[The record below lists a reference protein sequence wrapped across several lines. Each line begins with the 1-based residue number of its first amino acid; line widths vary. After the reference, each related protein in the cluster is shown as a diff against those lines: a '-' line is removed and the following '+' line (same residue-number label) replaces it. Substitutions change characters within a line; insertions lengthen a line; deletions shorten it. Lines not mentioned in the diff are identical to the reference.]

1 MAASGRQS
9 GEVSCGGESAAIVT
23 RPSGEGRIATEVAGW
38 AEPPA
43 LGTLIRDALIRRN
56 SQQRDCEDPCK
67 MTYTISASS
76 TRHPVAP
83 LGYSAPW
90 PAANVEAKVVKCCC
104 LENDLALLSLRAVQ
118 LRLVAVADGCGDGVG
133 LQRKCG
139 SVVLCVRS
147 SAITLALHGGLP
159 CLGSG
164 ESERRMTDRESAS
177 LSRKARSV
185 GGSISTFAKSTLIRS
200 KSTFSRRDNAKNVSI
215 SL

>member
-1 MAASGRQS
+1 M
-9 GEVSCGGESAAIVT
+9 T

-38 AEPPA
+38 AEPTA

-90 PAANVEAKVVKCCC
+90 PAATIEVNVREVL
-104 LENDLALLSLRAVQ
+104 LENDVAFVQ
-118 LRLVAVADGCGDGVG
+118 CSCGSWPWQMGAGHGVG
-133 LQRKCG
+133 LQRKSG
-139 SVVLCVRS
+139 SVVLCVCS
-147 SAITLALHGGLP
+147 SAITQALHGGLP

-164 ESERRMTDRESAS
+164 ER
-177 LSRKARSV
+177 
-185 GGSISTFAKSTLIRS
+185 
-200 KSTFSRRDNAKNVSI
+200 
-215 SL
+215 

>member
-1 MAASGRQS
+1 MAAARRRLSRRRLGRRLGRPQGGS
-9 GEVSCGGESAAIVT
+9 AAWCGGESAAIVT

-38 AEPPA
+38 AEPTA

-90 PAANVEAKVVKCCC
+90 PAATVEAKVVKCCWKMTLHC
-104 LENDLALLSLRAVQ
+104 CRFVQ
-118 LRLVAVADGCGDGVG
+118 CSCGSWPWQMGAGHGVG
-133 LQRKCG
+133 LQRKSG
-139 SVVLCVRS
+139 SVVLCVCS
-147 SAITLALHGGLP
+147 SAITQALHGGLP

-164 ESERRMTDRESAS
+164 ER
-177 LSRKARSV
+177 
-185 GGSISTFAKSTLIRS
+185 
-200 KSTFSRRDNAKNVSI
+200 
-215 SL
+215 